1 MKRKARI
8 HRKTSETDIAV
19 VIALEGMGAAR
30 VNTTIPFLDHMLTL
44 FAKHGRFD
52 LDVQASGDTEV
63 DDHHLVEDV
72 GICLGDALKEALG
85 GKRGINRYGTALTP
99 MDETLCSVAL
109 DLSGRPYLVYHV
121 KFGNRKIKQ
130 FDAALLHE
138 FFKALTDRSGMTLHI
153 NLVYGKNT
161 HHIAEGTFK
170 AFARALMEAVAIPE
184 GRMDLP
190 STKGL
195 L

>member
-8 HRKTSETDIAV
+8 HRKTSETDIAITI
-19 VIALEGMGAAR
+19 VIEGTGVAR
-30 VNTTIPFLDHMLTL
+30 VNTTIPFLDHMLAL

-72 GICLGDALKEALG
+72 GICLGNALKEALG
-85 GKRGINRYGTALTP
+85 GKWGINRYGNALTP
-99 MDETLCSVAL
+99 METLCSVAL

-184 GRMDLP
+184 GRTDLP

>member
-1 MKRKARI
+1 MRSGHIER
-8 HRKTSETDIAV
+8 RTGETRV
-19 VIALEGMGAAR
+19 VVELNIDGRGRADM
-30 VNTTIPFLDHMLTL
+30 TTGVGFLDHMLTL

-72 GICLGDALKEALG
+72 GICLGEALKEALG

>member
-19 VIALEGMGAAR
+19 VIALEGTGTAR

>member
-8 HRKTSETDIAV
+8 HRKTSETDIA
-19 VIALEGMGAAR
+19 IALALEGTGTAR

-85 GKRGINRYGTALTP
+85 GKQGINRYGIALTP

-121 KFGNRKIKQ
+121 KFGSRKIKQ

-184 GRMDLP
+184 GRTDLP

>member
-1 MKRKARI
+1 
-8 HRKTSETDIAV
+8 
-19 VIALEGMGAAR
+19 
-30 VNTTIPFLDHMLTL
+30 
-44 FAKHGRFD
+44 
-52 LDVQASGDTEV
+52 
-63 DDHHLVEDV
+63 
-72 GICLGDALKEALG
+72 
-85 GKRGINRYGTALTP
+85 
-99 MDETLCSVAL
+99 
-109 DLSGRPYLVYHV
+109 
-121 KFGNRKIKQ
+121 
-130 FDAALLHE
+130 
-138 FFKALTDRSGMTLHI
+138 MTLHI